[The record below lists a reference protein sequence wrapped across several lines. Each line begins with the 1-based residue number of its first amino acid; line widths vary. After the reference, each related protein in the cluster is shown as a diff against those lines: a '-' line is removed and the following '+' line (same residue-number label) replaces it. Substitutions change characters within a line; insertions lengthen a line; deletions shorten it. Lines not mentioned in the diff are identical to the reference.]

1 MKSAV
6 FNVEKSAETGANFL
20 RKMIDMN

>member
-1 MKSAV
+1 MKSTV

-20 RKMIDMN
+20 RKMIDMD